1 MLEDK
6 KNKMSNLRK
15 IRKLAGLTQR
25 ECAERVGIN
34 IRLLQKYEA
43 GETAIDNMTVSTA
56 KKMSA
61 AIGHPIE
68 DLENINFDVFSSDTD
83 LSIFSLP
90 EIVGMAKISA
100 VRKESKIGAFGDTF
114 SANLSR
120 VPDSC
125 FERLTV
131 SDLARLI
138 DAIYDA
144 YSDGNKI

>member
-1 MLEDK
+1 MYFHPIPTFRFLVC
-6 KNKMSNLRK
+6 
-15 IRKLAGLTQR
+15 RKL
-25 ECAERVGIN
+25 
-34 IRLLQKYEA
+34 
-43 GETAIDNMTVSTA
+43 
-56 KKMSA
+56 
-61 AIGHPIE
+61 
-68 DLENINFDVFSSDTD
+68 LE
-83 LSIFSLP
+83 
-90 EIVGMAKISA
+90 AKISA